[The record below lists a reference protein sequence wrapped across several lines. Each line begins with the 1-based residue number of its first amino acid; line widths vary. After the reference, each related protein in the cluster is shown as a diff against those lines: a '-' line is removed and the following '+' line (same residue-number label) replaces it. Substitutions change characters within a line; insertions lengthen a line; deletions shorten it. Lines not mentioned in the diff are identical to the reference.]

1 MFFLKWLIATTIS
14 LVLSAG
20 VFALVKYFMKTPM
33 EPVTVA
39 VLASLLTSI
48 VVIFVFFPQT
58 KKKVK

>member
-20 VFALVKYFMKTPM
+20 IFALVKYFVKTPM
-33 EPVTVA
+33 DPVTAA

-48 VVIFVFFPQT
+48 VVIFVFFPAA
-58 KKKVK
+58 KKKK